1 MAIKDIINRIKTDKA
16 KLGITL
22 NAPAS
27 FSDIVKFEE
36 ILHITLP
43 DDIKTFYS
51 FSNGFESDEDM
62 FRIIPLE
69 EIVDNMKERDTYTE
83 SNGDFHI
90 AEYMIYCDMWTL
102 HVDSNDSNQY
112 NIYNKTVNTI
122 VLTNSFSEF
131 LTVFMNYG
139 VFEGLYTWREN
150 LENKTK

>member
-1 MAIKDIINRIKTDKA
+1 MTIKDIINRIKTDKTR
-16 KLGITL
+16 LGITL
-22 NAPAS
+22 YAPAS
-27 FSDIVKFEE
+27 SSDIVKFEE

-69 EIVDNMKERDTYTE
+69 EIVDNIKDRNSFTE

-90 AEYMIYCDMWTL
+90 AEYMIYCDTWTL
-102 HVDSNDSNQY
+102 HVDSNDSSQY
-112 NIYNKTVNTI
+112 KIYNKTLNTI

-131 LTVFMNYG
+131 LNVFLNKG
-139 VFEGLYTWREN
+139 VFDGLYSWREN
-150 LENKTK
+150 LANKTK